1 MKCLLVYPEMP
12 DTFYALKHFVKVAG
26 KKAAFPPL
34 GLLTVAGLL
43 PASWELKLVDL
54 NVEPLTDRQ
63 LSWADLVLLSAMNVQ
78 EESVREV
85 LGKCDQHAAK
95 VIAGGP
101 LFTHE
106 YERFPS
112 VDYFVLNEA
121 EITLP
126 RFIEDLEAGAPKRIY
141 KSPEFADVT
150 ASPLPVYSLV
160 DMNNY
165 AYAIVQYS
173 RGCPYLCDFCDVT
186 ALFGRKPRT
195 KTPEQIIAELELIRK
210 HSKGNLVLFADDNLI
225 GNKRILKK
233 ELLPALIDWQKK
245 QKYGF
250 YFATQLTINVVD
262 DEELMDLLVDAGF
275 RSVFVGIETPEEAGL
290 KGSHKTQNLKRDLL
304 NTIHRIHQR
313 GFTIYGGFIVG
324 FDTDTEETFSSITTF
339 IQESGI
345 PMPIVNVLK
354 APPGTELFERMKRE
368 GRLVKDFAFEEGDTN
383 IQPVMDE
390 KMLIHGFIDVVNGI
404 YTAENSY
411 KRFKTYLENH
421 RYTGSKTR
429 IRSQFGWQEIVQALK
444 LLYFLG
450 ITDKNRKFFWKM
462 LYLTYFR
469 HRKSADT
476 AVILSLLSVQ
486 MAATAQHLREQAVV
500 NLAELQKPKKQL
512 A

>member
-1 MKCLLVYPEMP
+1 
-12 DTFYALKHFVKVAG
+12 
-26 KKAAFPPL
+26 
-34 GLLTVAGLL
+34 
-43 PASWELKLVDL
+43 
-54 NVEPLTDRQ
+54 
-63 LSWADLVLLSAMNVQ
+63 
-78 EESVREV
+78 
-85 LGKCDQHAAK
+85 
-95 VIAGGP
+95 
-101 LFTHE
+101 
-106 YERFPS
+106 
-112 VDYFVLNEA
+112 
-121 EITLP
+121 
-126 RFIEDLEAGAPKRIY
+126 
-141 KSPEFADVT
+141 
-150 ASPLPVYSLV
+150 
-160 DMNNY
+160 
-165 AYAIVQYS
+165 
-173 RGCPYLCDFCDVT
+173 
-186 ALFGRKPRT
+186 
-195 KTPEQIIAELELIRK
+195 
-210 HSKGNLVLFADDNLI
+210 
-225 GNKRILKK
+225 
-233 ELLPALIDWQKK
+233 
-245 QKYGF
+245 
-250 YFATQLTINVVD
+250 VVD

-304 NTIHRIHQR
+304 DTIHRIHKR

-324 FDTDTEETFSSITTF
+324 FDTDTAETFGSITTF

-411 KRFKTYLENH
+411 KRFKTYLEHH

-462 LYLTYFR
+462 LYLVSFR
-469 HRKSADT
+469 YRKSVDT

-486 MAATAQHLREQAVV
+486 MAATAQHLREHAVV
-500 NLAELQKPKKQL
+500 NLAELEKPKKQL